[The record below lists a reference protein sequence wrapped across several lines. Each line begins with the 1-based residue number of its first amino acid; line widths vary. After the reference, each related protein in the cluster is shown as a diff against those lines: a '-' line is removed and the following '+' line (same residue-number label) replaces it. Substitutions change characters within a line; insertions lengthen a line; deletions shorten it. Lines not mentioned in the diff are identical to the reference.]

1 MSYKAFQM
9 KMAMTTAM
17 MMTMISVMKPN
28 YVFEELVNG
37 LSTYPKSGATPYLN
51 EVGCGQP
58 KSCLV
63 K

>member
-1 MSYKAFQM
+1 M